1 MTARHR
7 PGGRDFFR
15 ERNKLYRPPSVARRR
30 LTGWHSL
37 LEARVNQGRSRAD
50 LQRLSRFGV
59 VPGTDRYP
67 GIGWNVFAN

>member
-37 LEARVNQGRSRAD
+37 LEARVNQGEAALIYKDSPDSA
-50 LQRLSRFGV
+50 LSREL
-59 VPGTDRYP
+59 TDTWDWVER
-67 GIGWNVFAN
+67 VC